1 MLRNTF
7 LHVQGVGPATEAR
20 LWSEGVLSWDDL
32 DKLPDTSVGRGV
44 AERIRRTIG
53 ESEERL
59 AARDAAWFSERL
71 RSGSYAWRMFED
83 FREDT
88 AFIDIETTGLNIGQD
103 VITSI
108 AVWDRQG
115 ARAFV
120 RGRNLHEFADA
131 LSEHAVW
138 VHFNGLRF
146 DVPFIAT
153 ELGLD
158 LSSVGQLDVRFVL
171 ASLGIRGGLKRIERE
186 LGFDRAGFE
195 DIDGSLAIDFWYEY
209 ERQGSRAALET
220 LVAYNIQD
228 VLSLDALMV
237 RAVNLWLE
245 RLEHPTLRPMQPR
258 VPPANPFAPDRM
270 LVDRLLATH
279 HAQA

>member
-53 ESEERL
+53 ESEQRL

-153 ELGLD
+153 SSAWTFRRLASWTSVLCWRRWGSEVDSTASSVSLD
-158 LSSVGQLDVRFVL
+158 LIGR
-171 ASLGIRGGLKRIERE
+171 ASKTSMARWPSTSGT
-186 LGFDRAGFE
+186 
-195 DIDGSLAIDFWYEY
+195 ST
-209 ERQGSRAALET
+209 S
-220 LVAYNIQD
+220 
-228 VLSLDALMV
+228 V
-237 RAVNLWLE
+237 RARARHW
-245 RLEHPTLRPMQPR
+245 RHWWPTTS
-258 VPPANPFAPDRM
+258 RM
-270 LVDRLLATH
+270 CCP
-279 HAQA
+279 